1 MMIYEIFVD
10 MEIFSCHV
18 RLLKRFYVVL
28 TTSDAAEAAKEAT
41 LTHIFSGSSG
51 RQPQTEIRDASDVG
65 IKYPMLNV
73 YIAMEHN
80 HHVEQYLN

>member
-1 MMIYEIFVD
+1 M
-10 MEIFSCHV
+10 FSCHV

-80 HHVEQYLN
+80 HHVEYLN